1 MKILLHFII
10 FMLVTICV
18 EKITEKTNLHV
29 VVINRIKRYK
39 HYKKILFIGLMI
51 VWFMV
56 EMGKQSL
63 NIRFGKHNTP
73 SILLGAIM
81 FGIYLGFLPYIFSKK
96 EIS

>member
-10 FMLVTICV
+10 FMIVTICV

-73 SILLGAIM
+73 SIVLGAIIL
-81 FGIYLGFLPYIFSKK
+81 GIYLEFLPYIFSKK

>member
-1 MKILLHFII
+1 MKLVLNFII

-51 VWFMV
+51 VWFLV

-81 FGIYLGFLPYIFSKK
+81 FGIYLKFLPYIFSKK